1 MVKRIISLLVVLLL
15 IMSLSGCSSSKKST
29 SDLRGLMLLDN
40 TQLGRNRSYYSRH
53 DSKKLVNKHQK
64 FHKKIKK
71 KSFGKQ
77 KL

>member
-1 MVKRIISLLVVLLL
+1 MVKRIIYLLVVLVLL
-15 IMSLSGCSSSKKST
+15 MSLSGCSSSKKST

-53 DSKKLVNKHQK
+53 EAKKLVNKHQK

-71 KSFGKQ
+71 RSFGKRN
-77 KL
+77 